1 MKIMRTGSPLFIL
14 LGTFIL
20 ALVLIFG
27 CANRMT
33 PGGGPYDETPPKL
46 LKAVPE
52 IRATNIKS
60 QKINLYFD
68 EYIKVK
74 DVSKKVIISPPQLQM
89 PRISAIGKRVVV
101 ELQDTLLPNTTYTID
116 FTDAVVDNNEE
127 NPLENF
133 SFAFSTG
140 SVIDTMEIS
149 GHVMDARTHEPV
161 QGVLIG
167 IHPDT
172 AGVRAFKDTVF
183 LRMSRS
189 SDRSFFVL
197 RNIKH
202 GRYKVFALKESDGN
216 YRYDNPTD
224 GIAFLDSAVLTTS
237 VPAMRNDTIRKDSLT
252 IDTIIP
258 VQYTRYL
265 PDDLV
270 LRFYTAKT
278 ERRFLKKRERKDSM
292 MIELEFNDVVTIP
305 PTVRPLGPDS
315 LFARPDSVAA
325 RSAVAD
331 IHDDNK
337 VSVYLLDKVWQKADS
352 FLVTYNSIDSL
363 NLPILVTDSLSLR
376 PPKIK
381 QDKKEKEKKEDKK
394 KSQTD
399 KKKSNPTNTESLST
413 PNDSIAHTD
422 SLGMTAG
429 DLPPGADVGD
439 QAEGAS
445 VAEKEPSPLKVTF
458 NRAGNGGV
466 VDSMTF
472 KTTLPIDSTAL
483 KGISLFH
490 RKDSILTKVPWIR
503 VMMKPGSVTQ
513 GILEAKLDY
522 KKDYEVHFDSL
533 LFVDVAGNHLDA
545 TQIDKFTVKPSGD
558 FSQLEIAVTGVSGA
572 KVFELLDEK
581 DKVIRVLPVTGNSVI
596 FRDLLPAKYGVR
608 MYLDRNANGV
618 WDVGDYDKG
627 EQPEEVFYLPKLIEV
642 LKNWKMKENWVP
654 RATPLREQKPKEL
667 IQTKFEEKKRR
678 DLNKQREEEM
688 RRRRSGS
695 GGGFGG
701 GLEGA
706 LGGLR
711 QGVNQF

>member
-1 MKIMRTGSPLFIL
+1 MRTGSPLFIL
-14 LGTFIL
+14 SGTFVL
-20 ALVLIFG
+20 ALALIFG

-52 IRATNIKS
+52 IRATNVNK

-89 PRISAIGKRVVV
+89 PRISAIGKRVMV
-101 ELQDTLLPNTTYTID
+101 ELLDTLLPNTTYTID

-149 GHVMDARTHEPV
+149 GHVIDARTHEPI
-161 QGVLIG
+161 QGVLVG

-172 AGVRAFKDTVF
+172 ADMKAFKDTTF

-189 SDRSFFVL
+189 SHRSFFVM

-237 VPAMRNDTIRKDSLT
+237 VPAMRNDTIRKDSVT

-270 LRFYTAKT
+270 LRFYTGKT
-278 ERRFLKKRERKDSM
+278 DRRFLKKRERRDSM
-292 MIELEFNDVVTIP
+292 MIELEFNDIVTTP

-315 LFARPDSVAA
+315 LFARPDSVAV

-331 IHDDNK
+331 IHDGNK

-352 FLVTYNSIDSL
+352 FLVTYHSIDSL
-363 NLPILVTDSLSLR
+363 NLPIVVTDSLSLR

-381 QDKKEKEKKEDKK
+381 QDKSKEDKK
-394 KSQTD
+394 EKEEKKKPKTD
-399 KKKSNPTNTESLST
+399 KKRSKSKPMEAVAAPT
-413 PNDSIAHTD
+413 DSIAPAD
-422 SLGMTAG
+422 SLGVTPEALPEDSDTDEGG
-429 DLPPGADVGD
+429 DDTPAV
-439 QAEGAS
+439 
-445 VAEKEPSPLKVTF
+445 EKIPSPLKVTF
-458 NRAGNGGV
+458 SRTGNGGV
-466 VDSMTF
+466 VDSMIF
-472 KTTLPIDSTAL
+472 KTTLPIDSVAL
-483 KGISLFH
+483 KGIFLFH
-490 RKDSILTKVPWIR
+490 KKDSILTKLPWTR

-513 GILEAKLDY
+513 GVLEAKLEY
-522 KKDYEVHFDSL
+522 KKDYEIHFDSL
-533 LFVDVAGNHLDA
+533 LFTDIAGNHLDA
-545 TQIDKFTVKPSGD
+545 TQIEKFSVKPSGD
-558 FSQLEIAVTGVSGA
+558 FSQLEVIVSGVSGA
-572 KVFELLDEK
+572 KVFELLDDK
-581 DKVIRVLPVTGNSVI
+581 DKVIRALPVAGNSVI

-608 MYLDRNANGV
+608 MYLDRNGNGA

-688 RRRRSGS
+688 RRRRSGG

-711 QGVNQF
+711 QGMDQF

>member
-1 MKIMRTGSPLFIL
+1 MRTGSPLFIL
-14 LGTFIL
+14 SGTFVL

-52 IRATNIKS
+52 IRATNVNK

-89 PRISAIGKRVVV
+89 PRISAIGKRVMV
-101 ELQDTLLPNTTYTID
+101 ELLDTLLPNTTYTID

-149 GHVMDARTHEPV
+149 GHVIDARTHEPI
-161 QGVLIG
+161 QGVLVG

-172 AGVRAFKDTVF
+172 ADMKAFKDTTF

-189 SDRSFFVL
+189 SDRSFFVM

-237 VPAMRNDTIRKDSLT
+237 VPAMRNDTIRKDSVT

-270 LRFYTAKT
+270 LRFYTGKT
-278 ERRFLKKRERKDSM
+278 DRRFLKKRERRDSM
-292 MIELEFNDVVTIP
+292 MIELEFNDIVTTP

-315 LFARPDSVAA
+315 LFARPDSVAV

-331 IHDDNK
+331 IHDGNK

-352 FLVTYNSIDSL
+352 FLVTYHSIDSL
-363 NLPILVTDSLSLR
+363 NLPIVVTDSLSLR

-381 QDKKEKEKKEDKK
+381 QDKSKEDKK
-394 KSQTD
+394 EKEEKKKPKTD
-399 KKKSNPTNTESLST
+399 KKTFKSKPMEAVAAPT
-413 PNDSIAHTD
+413 DSIAPAD
-422 SLGMTAG
+422 SLGVTPEALPEDSDTDEGG
-429 DLPPGADVGD
+429 DDTPAV
-439 QAEGAS
+439 
-445 VAEKEPSPLKVTF
+445 EKIPSPLKVTF
-458 NRAGNGGV
+458 SRTGNGGV
-466 VDSMTF
+466 VDSMIF

-483 KGISLFH
+483 KGIFLFH
-490 RKDSILTKVPWIR
+490 KKDSILTKLPWTR

-513 GILEAKLDY
+513 GVLEAKLDY
-522 KKDYEVHFDSL
+522 KKDYEIHFDSL
-533 LFVDVAGNHLDA
+533 LFTDIAGNHLDA
-545 TQIDKFTVKPSGD
+545 TQIEKFSVKPSGD
-558 FSQLEIAVTGVSGA
+558 FSQLEVIVSGVSGA
-572 KVFELLDEK
+572 KVFELLDDK
-581 DKVIRVLPVTGNSVI
+581 DKVIRALPVTGNSVI

-608 MYLDRNANGV
+608 MYLDRNGNGA

-688 RRRRSGS
+688 RRRRSGG

-711 QGVNQF
+711 QGMDQF

>member
-1 MKIMRTGSPLFIL
+1 MRTGSPLFIL
-14 LGTFIL
+14 SGTFVL
-20 ALVLIFG
+20 ALALIFG

-52 IRATNIKS
+52 IRATNVNK

-89 PRISAIGKRVVV
+89 PRISAIGKRVMV
-101 ELQDTLLPNTTYTID
+101 ELLDTLLPNTTYTID

-149 GHVMDARTHEPV
+149 GHVIDARTHEPI
-161 QGVLIG
+161 QGVLVG

-172 AGVRAFKDTVF
+172 ADMKAFKDTTF

-189 SDRSFFVL
+189 SDRSFFVM

-237 VPAMRNDTIRKDSLT
+237 VPAMRNDTIRKDSVT

-270 LRFYTAKT
+270 LRFYTGKT
-278 ERRFLKKRERKDSM
+278 ERRFLKKRERRDSM
-292 MIELEFNDVVTIP
+292 MIELEFNDIVTSP

-315 LFARPDSVAA
+315 LFARPDSVAV

-331 IHDDNK
+331 IHDGNK

-352 FLVTYNSIDSL
+352 FLVTYHSIDSL
-363 NLPILVTDSLSLR
+363 NLPIVVTDSLSLR

-381 QDKKEKEKKEDKK
+381 QDKSKEDKK
-394 KSQTD
+394 EKEEKKKPKTD
-399 KKKSNPTNTESLST
+399 KKRSKSKPMEAVAAPT
-413 PNDSIAHTD
+413 DSIAPAD
-422 SLGMTAG
+422 SLGVTPEALPEDSDTDEGG
-429 DLPPGADVGD
+429 DDTPAV
-439 QAEGAS
+439 
-445 VAEKEPSPLKVTF
+445 EKIPSPLKVTF
-458 NRAGNGGV
+458 SRTGNGGV
-466 VDSMTF
+466 VDSMIF
-472 KTTLPIDSTAL
+472 KTTLPIDSAAL
-483 KGISLFH
+483 KGIFLFH
-490 RKDSILTKVPWIR
+490 KKDSILTKLPWTR

-513 GILEAKLDY
+513 GVLEAKLDY
-522 KKDYEVHFDSL
+522 KKDYEIHFDSL
-533 LFVDVAGNHLDA
+533 LFTDIAGNHLDA
-545 TQIDKFTVKPSGD
+545 TQIEKFSVKPSGD
-558 FSQLEIAVTGVSGA
+558 FSQLEVIVSGVSGA
-572 KVFELLDEK
+572 KVFELLDDK
-581 DKVIRVLPVTGNSVI
+581 DKVIRALPVAGNSVI

-608 MYLDRNANGV
+608 MYLDRNGNGA

-642 LKNWKMKENWVP
+642 LKNWKMRENWVP

-688 RRRRSGS
+688 RRRRSGG

-711 QGVNQF
+711 QGMDQF